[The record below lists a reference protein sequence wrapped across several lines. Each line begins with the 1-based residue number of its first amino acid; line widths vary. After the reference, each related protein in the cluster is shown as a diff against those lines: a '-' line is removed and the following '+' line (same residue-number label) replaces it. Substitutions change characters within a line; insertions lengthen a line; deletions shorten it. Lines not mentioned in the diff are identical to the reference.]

1 MRIVVVVDLVWPDGL
16 SPYRVM
22 HYLQPHVGG
31 AESPITRTR
40 KVYGLSAPRWISRM
54 TFRAGYDGDEGTGA
68 WGGLLDALIMEMQGG
83 LNPVALWDFRRP
95 YPAGLRSYY
104 QQFAGVRFPFAG
116 GEQFTLGERFVIPSN
131 AEPTNEAA
139 VAGATSMAFVGL
151 KAGERVF
158 LPGDYIGGDGRQHMV
173 QRPGAV
179 ADANGRAVVSIHPPL
194 WADIPAGAA
203 VTMQPT
209 SLFQLSSEDAGQNET
224 AVGDA
229 TEYTLDFI
237 EKLP

>member
-1 MRIVVVVDLVWPDGL
+1 MVDLVWPDDL
-16 SPYRVM
+16 APYRVM

-54 TFRAGYDGDEGTGA
+54 TFRTGYDGEDGIDA

-83 LNPVALWDFRRP
+83 LNPIALWDFRRP
-95 YPAGLRSYY
+95 YPPGLRRYYRQFAGLRY
-104 QQFAGVRFPFAG
+104 PFS
-116 GEQFTLGERFVIPSN
+116 GEEDFTLGERFIIPVD

-139 VAGATSMAFVGL
+139 AAGSTTIAFGGF
-151 KAGERVF
+151 KPGERVF
-158 LPGDYIGGDGRQHMV
+158 LPGDYVGGDGRQHMI
-173 QRPGAV
+173 QRPSAV
-179 ADANGRAVVSIHPPL
+179 ADADGRAVVTIYPPL
-194 WADIPAGAA
+194 WADVPAGAA

-209 SLFQLSSEDAGQNET
+209 SLFQLASEDAGQNET
-224 AVGDA
+224 TVGGL

-237 EKLP
+237 EKMP

>member
-1 MRIVVVVDLVWPDGL
+1 MVDLVWPDGL
-16 SPYRVM
+16 APYRVM

-40 KVYGLSAPRWISRM
+40 KVYGLSAPRWINRM
-54 TFRAGYDGDEGTGA
+54 TFRTGYDGVDGVGA

-83 LNPVALWDFRRP
+83 LNPIALWDFRRP
-95 YPAGLRSYY
+95 YPVGLRRYY
-104 QQFAGVRFPFAG
+104 GQFAGKRYPFAG
-116 GEQFTLGERFVIPSN
+116 GEEFTLGERFVIPGN
-131 AEPTNEAA
+131 AEPLNEAA
-139 VAGATSMAFVGL
+139 AAGATTMTFSGFQP
-151 KAGERVF
+151 GERVF

-173 QRPGAV
+173 QRPGAI
-179 ADANGRAVVSIHPPL
+179 ADGDGRAVVTIYPPL
-194 WADIPAGAA
+194 WSDVPAGAA

-209 SLFQLSSEDAGQNET
+209 SLFQLVSEDAGQNET
-224 AVGDA
+224 DVGDA

>member
-1 MRIVVVVDLVWPDGL
+1 MVDLVWPEGL
-16 SPYRVM
+16 APYRVM

-54 TFRAGYDGDEGTGA
+54 TFRAGYDGHDGVDA

-83 LNPVALWDFRRP
+83 LNPIALWDFRRP
-95 YPAGLRSYY
+95 YPAGLRRYY
-104 QQFAGVRFPFAG
+104 SQFAGVRYPFSG
-116 GEQFTLGERFVIPSN
+116 GEEFTLGERFIIPAE
-131 AEPTNEAA
+131 AEPMNEAA
-139 VAGATSMAFVGL
+139 SAGATAMAFAGF
-151 KAGERVF
+151 KPGERVF

-173 QRPGAV
+173 QRPGAI
-179 ADANGRAVVSIHPPL
+179 ADANGRAVVTIYPPL
-194 WADIPAGAA
+194 WADVAAGAA

-209 SLFQLSSEDAGQNET
+209 SLFQLVADDAGQNET
-224 AVGDA
+224 NVGDA

-237 EKLP
+237 EKLA

>member
-1 MRIVVVVDLVWPDGL
+1 MADLVWPDGL
-16 SPYRVM
+16 APYRVA

-31 AESPITRTR
+31 SESPFTRTR
-40 KVYGLSAPRWISRM
+40 KVYGLSAPRWLCRM
-54 TFRAGYDGDEGTGA
+54 TFRAGYDGADGVGA

-95 YPAGLRSYY
+95 FPAGLRRYY
-104 QQFAGVRFPFAG
+104 SQFAGVRYPFAG
-116 GEQFTLGERFVIPSN
+116 GEEFTLGERFIIPGE
-131 AEPTNEAA
+131 AEPANEAA
-139 VAGATSMAFVGL
+139 KTGATTMAFVGF
-151 KAGERVF
+151 KPFERVF

-173 QRPGAV
+173 QRPGAI
-179 ADANGRAVVSIHPPL
+179 ADANGRAVVSIYPPL
-194 WADIPAGAA
+194 WADVAAGAA

-209 SLFQLSSEDAGQNET
+209 SLFQLASEDAGQNET
-224 AVGDA
+224 EVGGL